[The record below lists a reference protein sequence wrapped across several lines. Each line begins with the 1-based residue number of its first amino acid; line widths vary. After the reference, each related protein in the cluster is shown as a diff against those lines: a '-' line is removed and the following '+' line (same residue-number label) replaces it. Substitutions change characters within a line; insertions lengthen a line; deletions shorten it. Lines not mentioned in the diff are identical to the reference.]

1 MPKILIQ
8 VGQKAGYHLICPTP
22 FRHGETFTLPHAEQD
37 IMATPS
43 LPPARGNLSRRG
55 FIERSTLAMAAAGLP
70 LWFSRREAQAAIQ
83 NVDSRG
89 KAEGPTMGAIGIGSP
104 QSRGRAIYNDAR
116 KNKLMPVRYVAA
128 CDVDARHLKRA
139 VETDL
144 PKNGDIN
151 AVGYTDFRELLDRKD
166 IDAVTIAPPDQ
177 WHALIAID
185 ALKKGKDVY
194 LEKPLTLTIEEAIAL
209 EKVVAKTGRVLATG
223 SQQRSDRRF
232 RLACEL
238 VRNGRIG
245 KVVRVECRI
254 GANPKGTFQPS
265 APPEGL
271 DWDFWLGPCPK
282 VDFVTERCHY
292 QYRWWYEYSGGKLT
306 DWGAHHLDI
315 AQWGLG
321 TDDTGPISVE
331 ATGEAPSREPNSY
344 NCHPTFRVEYTYA
357 NGAKVIASDTTLP
370 DTVGA
375 KDTNGILFVGDTGKW
390 IFVSRGK
397 ISASD
402 PKLLEEP
409 LKDDAIKLEVSNNH
423 MENFLGCVKSREK
436 PICHVGVGASSV
448 IICHLGV
455 IALQVGKKLNWDPTT
470 RRFAESEGNKLIS
483 RPMRAPWKLEV

>member
-1 MPKILIQ
+1 
-8 VGQKAGYHLICPTP
+8 
-22 FRHGETFTLPHAEQD
+22 
-37 IMATPS
+37 
-43 LPPARGNLSRRG
+43 
-55 FIERSTLAMAAAGLP
+55 
-70 LWFSRREAQAAIQ
+70 
-83 NVDSRG
+83 
-89 KAEGPTMGAIGIGSP
+89 
-104 QSRGRAIYNDAR
+104 
-116 KNKLMPVRYVAA
+116 
-128 CDVDARHLKRA
+128 
-139 VETDL
+139 
-144 PKNGDIN
+144 
-151 AVGYTDFRELLDRKD
+151 
-166 IDAVTIAPPDQ
+166 
-177 WHALIAID
+177 LIAID

-194 LEKPLTLTIEEAIAL
+194 LEKPLTLTIGEAIAL

-245 KVVRVECRI
+245 KVTRVECRI

-282 VDFVTERCHY
+282 VDYVTERCHY

-321 TDDTGPISVE
+321 TDDTGPISVQ
-331 ATGEAPSREPNSY
+331 AIGEAPSGAANSY

-370 DTVGA
+370 DTVGD

-409 LKDDAIKLEVSNNH
+409 LKEDSIKLEVSNNH
-423 MENFLGCVKSREK
+423 MENFLGCVKSRKK

-455 IALQVGKKLNWDPTT
+455 IALQTGKKLDWDPAK
-470 RRFAESEGNKLIS
+470 RVFAQEEGNALIS